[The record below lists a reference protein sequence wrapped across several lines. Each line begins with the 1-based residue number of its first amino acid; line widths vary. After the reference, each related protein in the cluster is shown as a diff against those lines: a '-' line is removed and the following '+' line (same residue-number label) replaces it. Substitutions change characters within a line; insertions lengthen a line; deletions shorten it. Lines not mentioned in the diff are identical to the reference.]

1 MIQTAQCRWSETMKT
16 SNITICYNS
25 EKLTALKIYIR
36 QKNTSVEKEL
46 ISVLN
51 TMFTKY
57 LPFQVREY
65 ISMSE
70 KTQNEVNRKPT
81 ENKDDTRDLEL
92 KYTDGA

>member
-1 MIQTAQCRWSETMKT
+1 MKT

-46 ISVLN
+46 ISALN

-57 LPFQVREY
+57 VPFQVREY

-70 KTQNEVNRKPT
+70 KTQNETNRKPV
-81 ENKDDTRDLEL
+81 ENKDDTQDIEL
-92 KYTDGA
+92 KCTDGA